1 MGNGAGVLGDEDRSV
16 LKSVEEVD
24 VAAHC
29 DKVNY
34 TLKKK
39 EEFLERQRR
48 MVLVNGIVSDA
59 PYAQPMSVEKMDRSL
74 TCLDD
79 LNGAYRTDMRK
90 DIGYVELPTDSLC
103 SGGIT
108 NICALNDD
116 ATVACAMAKGPITVY
131 NWRDGSVVSRFRQ
144 QPPQGSTNSAVTK
157 LCIASEDYMYL
168 ASGDDQGYVALWDLS
183 EPKLQCDVRLHE
195 EAVTGLQYDS
205 HQNHLI
211 STSSDTYILMYD
223 IETQQVYERAAPA
236 GSSRGVPNMVL
247 TQCSAYKKLLLV
259 GGKDGKLRVWSKDDG
274 ALKETCTLSLGNS
287 IPTHC
292 CVASDGWRTVVGT
305 MPMETDSSYYSKT
318 AVRSGRNMGTLG
330 DLLVFDLRMMRED
343 MAQTTAM
350 SSFAGGAA
358 GLSQK
363 SKGSIFG
370 TKGIAGRWSK
380 QYRKSLPEAEEA
392 PAVSQ
397 GVTDMTLVEENN
409 KCMAMCLVNGLV
421 QGYDL
426 DESGTLAPA
435 FSFNPAPF
443 DTYGAKPQAIACK
456 DRYMFTS
463 SSAPSLSVWERTSFA
478 EGYGHEDY
486 TRPQPRPPLELVTQ
500 YVQPKKEAKN
510 LALSKTVQSIEESL
524 RRDRARTHVQEIPRG
539 AGKYA
544 ITFKP

>member
-24 VAAHC
+24 TAAHA
-29 DKVNY
+29 DKVQFH
-34 TLKKK
+34 LKKK

-48 MVLVNGIVSDA
+48 MVLVNGVVSDA
-59 PYAQPMSVEKMDRSL
+59 PYAQPMAVEKMERSL

-79 LNGAYRTDMRK
+79 LNSAYRTDMRR
-90 DIGYVELPTDSLC
+90 DIGYVELPTESLC
-103 SGGIT
+103 PGGIT

-116 ATVACAMAKGPITVY
+116 ATVACAMANGPITVY

-144 QPPQGSTNSAVTK
+144 QPPQGSTKSAVTK
-157 LCIASEDYMYL
+157 LCIASEDYTYL

-183 EPKLQCDVRLHE
+183 EPTLKCDVRLHE
-195 EAVTGLQYDS
+195 EAVTGLQCDQ

-223 IETQQVYERAAPA
+223 IETQQVVERAAPVGA
-236 GSSRGVPNMVL
+236 SRGIPNLVL
-247 TQCSAYKKLLLV
+247 TQCSAHKNLLLV
-259 GGKDGKLRVWSKDDG
+259 GGKDGKLRIWSKDEG
-274 ALKETCTLSLGNS
+274 PLKETCCLSLGNS

-305 MPMETDSSYYSKT
+305 VPMETESTYYSKT
-318 AVRSGRNMGTLG
+318 AVRSGRNMGTTG
-330 DLLVFDLRMMRED
+330 DLLVFDLRMMRDD

-350 SSFAGGAA
+350 ASFAGGAA
-358 GLSQK
+358 GMRK

-370 TKGIAGRWSK
+370 TKGIASRLSK
-380 QYRKSLPEAEEA
+380 NYRKSADLSD
-392 PAVSQ
+392 AVPQVSK

-409 KCMAMCLVNGLV
+409 KCMAMCLMNGIV

-426 DESGTLAPA
+426 DESGTLKAA

-443 DTYGAKPQAIACK
+443 DNYGAKPQAIACK
-456 DRYMFTS
+456 GRYMFTS

-478 EGYGHEDY
+478 QEYGHEDY
-486 TRPQPRPPLELVTQ
+486 RRPQPRPPLELVTQ
-500 YVQPKKEAKN
+500 YVQPPKAEKN
-510 LALSKTVQSIEESL
+510 LVLSKTVQSIEESL

-544 ITFKP
+544 INFKP